1 MPEIRWRRGG
11 SGAAQI
17 ARGLVALLAGWCF
30 TVIYCTAVVAFSIVT
45 LRRWSR
51 ELVAPVAHG
60 WARVLLALSGVRVMY
75 DNPSTL
81 RDRKARV
88 VMINHPSTF
97 DVIWSAL
104 ILPPA
109 AMPLGKR
116 EFIYYPGI
124 NLVWWALRFGRID
137 RSNPEAARRTLGEVL
152 ERVQRERLSILMAPE
167 GTRSRNGSMQ
177 AFKKGAFHLA
187 MEAGIPIFPV
197 VASGAYEIWP
207 RHRWRPVPGVLRI
220 HFLPPVDS
228 ADWQLEDLDAHVE
241 RVRSAMQDALHALE
255 RASA

>member
-1 MPEIRWRRGG
+1 MLGNRWRRDGPG
-11 SGAAQI
+11 IAQI

-30 TVIYCTAVVAFSIVT
+30 TVVYCTGIVALSIVT

-51 ELVAPVAHG
+51 ELVA
-60 WARVLLALSGVRVMY
+60 
-75 DNPSTL
+75 
-81 RDRKARV
+81 
-88 VMINHPSTF
+88 HPSTF
-97 DVIWSAL
+97 DVVWVAL

-124 NLVWWALRFGRID
+124 NAAWWALRFGRID

-152 ERVQRERLSILMAPE
+152 ERVRRERLSILIAPE

-197 VASGAYEIWP
+197 VASGAYEVWP
-207 RHRWRPVPGVLRI
+207 RHHWLPVPGVLHIR
-220 HFLPPVDS
+220 FLPPVDT
-228 ADWQLEDLDAHVE
+228 ADWQLDDLDAHIE
-241 RVRSAMQDALHALE
+241 GVRSAMRDALRALE
-255 RASA
+255 RAAA

>member
-1 MPEIRWRRGG
+1 MV
-11 SGAAQI
+11 QT

-30 TVIYCTAVVAFSIVT
+30 TVIYCTGVVALSIIM
-45 LRRWSR
+45 LRRWSH

-60 WARVLLALSGVRVMY
+60 WAHVLLALSGVCVIY
-75 DNPSTL
+75 DNRSTL
-81 RDRKARV
+81 RDRMARV
-88 VMINHPSTF
+88 VIINHPSTF
-97 DVIWSAL
+97 DVIWAAL

-124 NLVWWALRFGRID
+124 NVAWWALRFGRID
-137 RSNPEAARRTLGEVL
+137 RSNPEAARRTPGEVL

-187 MEAGIPIFPV
+187 VEARIPIFPV
-197 VASGAYEIWP
+197 VASGAYEVWP
-207 RHRWRPVPGVLRI
+207 RHRWLPVPGVLRVR
-220 HFLPPVDS
+220 FLPPIDTT
-228 ADWQLEDLDAHVE
+228 DWQFEDLDAHVE
-241 RVRSAMQDALHALE
+241 SVRSAMQDALRALE
-255 RASA
+255 GAAA